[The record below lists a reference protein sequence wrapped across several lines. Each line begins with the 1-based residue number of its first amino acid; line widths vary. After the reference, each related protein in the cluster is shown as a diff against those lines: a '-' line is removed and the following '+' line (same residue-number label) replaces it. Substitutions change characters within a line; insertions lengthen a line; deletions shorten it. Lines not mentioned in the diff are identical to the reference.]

1 MELDGYVDRLRTEF
15 SALGEAAGEETRA
28 VAERLL
34 APLHSTTRLI
44 LLEALAEAADEI
56 TLELAPGSVH
66 VRLRGSDPEFVVTG
80 APAAP
85 SAPPVAT
92 EAPPVAPSAPAGTDG
107 ESGPVARINFRPP
120 EALKTRIEEAAGR
133 DGLSVNTWLTRVAA
147 AVLDRP
153 AATPDRPDATR
164 RGRVGWFG

>member
-56 TLELAPGSVH
+56 TLELAPASVH

-80 APAAP
+80 APAT
-85 SAPPVAT
+85 PPAAT
-92 EAPPVAPSAPAGTDG
+92 EAPPVAPSAPAVTDG

-120 EALKTRIEEAAGR
+120 ETLKTRIEEAAGR

-147 AVLDRP
+147 AALDRP
-153 AATPDRPDATR
+153 AATSDRPDAAR